1 MFSKTAQVNSK
12 QIETIIGQSVKVEG
26 DFVCQ
31 GSIIV
36 EGELKGS
43 VKTSD
48 FLKVGAKS
56 LILADVEASEALVS
70 GEIKGDIKVS
80 GYLEL
85 TASAKILGN
94 IQAGSISVAKG
105 AMMSGQILVAGQ
117 DKNNKAV
124 KKAKEDKE
132 EVVVNE

>member
-26 DFVCQ
+26 DFICQ

-48 FLKVGAKS
+48 FLKVGVKS
-56 LILADVEASEALVS
+56 LILADVEASEALVA

-85 TASAKILGN
+85 TSTAKILGN

-105 AMMSGQILVAGQ
+105 AMLSGQILVSGQ
-117 DKNNKAV
+117 EKANKII
-124 KKAKEDKE
+124 KKAKEEKE
-132 EVVVNE
+132 EIIVE